1 MYKIGST
8 NKEMTKLIQEA
19 VGAPIDGI
27 FGPLTQRYV
36 INWQSANNLVADG
49 IVGPK
54 TLDAMGILDTDI
66 KEHHVVDTE
75 FDLTIEKYYLSK
87 GQYIEQEYPILNDYL
102 FLHHTA
108 GWNNPYRTIDHWNKD
123 SRGRV
128 ATEFVLGGQNVLNN
142 DATYDGL
149 LLQAFPKGCQGW
161 HLGATGS
168 YYMNRHSVGIEVN
181 SFGYLTGAHKTY
193 TGQQAHPDQVC
204 KLDEPFR
211 KKKYWHRYSN
221 KQIEVLEKLILF
233 IASRDNI
240 DIRKGLIE
248 WIKKD
253 GPIKAFGFQEDAYD
267 GKVKGLLNHT
277 NVRKDKTDMFP
288 QPELIDMLLSL

>member
-8 NKEMTKLIQEA
+8 NTEMNKLIQEA

-108 GWNNPYRTIDHWNKD
+108 GWNNPYRTIDHWNRD

-128 ATEFVLGGQNVLNN
+128 ATEFVL
-142 DATYDGL
+142 D
-149 LLQAFPKGCQGW
+149 
-161 HLGATGS
+161 S
-168 YYMNRHSVGIEVN
+168 YADNA
-181 SFGYLTGAHKTY
+181 GAHTANGGLSFDNSLNARHDFGLGSGIGRSDCY
-193 TGQQAHPDQVC
+193 GQGKIVLRYVLAAPVMVY
-204 KLDEPFR
+204 KPLDTCGREYLWY
-211 KKKYWHRYSN
+211 KGN
-221 KQIEVLEKLILF
+221 T
-233 IASRDNI
+233 NI
-240 DIRKGLIE
+240 
-248 WIKKD
+248 
-253 GPIKAFGFQEDAYD
+253 P
-267 GKVKGLLNHT
+267 
-277 NVRKDKTDMFP
+277 
-288 QPELIDMLLSL
+288 